1 MSNELD
7 FIRQRLQIVK
17 QRLDDPTARM
27 ERIDR
32 IQLEQELRLLGRVL
46 GEVEEGQV
54 MATLQAWRRFLG
66 GELADYSKRV
76 LPGVWRAHDEWR
88 RLPPGRRDETP
99 EPPRPVLATTAT
111 DRSGYEWTID
121 DRFLMMMD
129 GAIERLG
136 KWGASGE

>member
-32 IQLEQELRLLGRVL
+32 IQLEREHRLLGRVL
-46 GEVEEGQV
+46 AEVEEGQV
-54 MATLQAWRRFLG
+54 MRTLQAWRRHLG
-66 GELADYSKRV
+66 GELADYSRRV
-76 LPGVWRAHDEWR
+76 LPGIRRAHDEWR

-99 EPPRPVLATTAT
+99 EPPRPVAATRIT
-111 DRSGYEWTID
+111 DRNGYTWVID
-121 DRFLMMMD
+121 DRFLMTLD
-129 GAIERLG
+129 GVIERLG